1 MKLDAISQ
9 IVEFR
14 EEIGEERA
22 ICDWPFGSTYGK
34 GTASFER
41 FTKL

>member
-1 MKLDAISQ
+1 MLDAINQ
-9 IVEFR
+9 IVEFSER
-14 EEIGEERA
+14 IGEERA

-34 GTASFER
+34 GAASFEQ